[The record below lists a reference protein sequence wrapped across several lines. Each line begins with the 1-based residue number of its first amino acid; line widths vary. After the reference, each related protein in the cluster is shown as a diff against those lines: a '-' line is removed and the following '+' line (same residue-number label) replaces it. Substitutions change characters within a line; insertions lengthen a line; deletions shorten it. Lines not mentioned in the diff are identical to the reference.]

1 MYGGGMGWKHYFFKT
16 IFKNLIFQ
24 NNNRSCT
31 RHVQGHWGVIFAAI
45 AISIILSSIFS
56 FADPVKAED
65 FWKHESKDL
74 NRFYSVFP
82 ASPYSD
88 ESIETN
94 QIITSE
100 RESEPDDPAA
110 DRQNESPA
118 LMILAGAA
126 ANTPLK
132 QAQKKAQEIQQQLE
146 KAESKVK
153 SISAAETKLLSQLNQ
168 TERML
173 SQTRTELALSRRR
186 YNEILANVDATQTAL
201 SDLEETISV
210 QEAYISKRL
219 VALYKISWLGQ
230 LPILASAATGSDFFK
245 RKANLEFILNQD
257 DLTFTLLQKEKK
269 KLKGMLT
276 QLDDQKEIQKSI
288 EAQLNHHNE
297 TLSVQLA
304 KKAQLLDRIKKRKD
318 LQLAV
323 IRDLKNA
330 AEKLDQTF
338 ASMSA
343 QAQRLSTNLNGSEKE
358 FYKLKGLLKLPV
370 KGKII
375 HFYGRFKNEKL
386 NVDNFRTGI
395 TIQADRGEPI
405 RSVGSGNTIFA
416 DWFRGYGNMIIID
429 HGNHYYTVYAHLEE
443 IFKSTGD
450 RVEADEVI
458 ATVGDTGSMSGTGLH
473 FEVRHHGK
481 PLDPM
486 NWIRK
491 G

>member
-1 MYGGGMGWKHYFFKT
+1 MGWKHYFFKT
-16 IFKNLIFQ
+16 IFKSLIFQ
-24 NNNRSCT
+24 KNNRSCT
-31 RHVQGHWGVIFAAI
+31 RHAQSHWGVIFAAI
-45 AISIILSSIFS
+45 AVSIKLSSILS
-56 FADPVKAED
+56 FADPASAED
-65 FWKHESKDL
+65 FWKRDSTDSNRSFSVLPAPPSPEKSKE
-74 NRFYSVFP
+74 
-82 ASPYSD
+82 ASR
-88 ESIETN
+88 TTA
-94 QIITSE
+94 QE
-100 RESEPDDPAA
+100 RKISSHDPIA
-110 DRQNESPA
+110 DRQNKLPKM
-118 LMILAGAA
+118 MIMAGETAK
-126 ANTPLK
+126 TPLN
-132 QAQKKAQEIQQQLE
+132 QARKKAKEIQEQLE
-146 KAESKVK
+146 KAESDVK
-153 SISAAETKLLSQLNQ
+153 STSAAEAKLLSQLNQ

-173 SQTRTELALSRRR
+173 NRTRKELASSQRK
-186 YNEILANVDATQTAL
+186 YDEILMNINAHQTAL
-201 SDLEETISV
+201 KNLEETISL

-219 VALYKISWLGQ
+219 IALYKLSWLGQ
-230 LPILASAATGSDFFK
+230 LPILASADTGIDFFK

-257 DLTFTLLQKEKK
+257 HTAFTLLQNEKK
-269 KLKGMLT
+269 KHGDMLT
-276 QLDDQKEIQKSI
+276 QLDDQKTEQKSVETQLKHQN
-288 EAQLNHHNE
+288 EA
-297 TLSVQLA
+297 LSIQRVKKVQLID
-304 KKAQLLDRIKKRKD
+304 QIQQRKD

-323 IRDLKNA
+323 IHDLKLA

-338 ASMSA
+338 ASLSA
-343 QAQRLSTNLNGSEKE
+343 QTQGAEADLSDSERE

-375 HFYGRFKNEKL
+375 HFYGRFKNKKL